1 MNAFCDSAAIDALT
15 ASDRRSQESTCLVDM
30 ANLSQILG
38 RRRDRHATTARAT
51 CQVWRRSAADAIW
64 RLRGTVCGLKGANL
78 AAVNDKSPL
87 DDNTRSACGRLLATQ
102 CNTAPVASSK
112 RTPREWSAR
121 HSPDCAGCM
130 TLIALRVGAQC
141 ETRPT
146 TWADTVQLRVRD
158 DSGCSRRRFR
168 RWKHAP
174 ACEGVHSIRQY
185 AARCEH
191 TSTLKL
197 HLVSSSTCRSLRMPT
212 GQQPPPEDLVQIFV
226 AQTRSLLGP
235 CFLGLLHLAATVA
248 TDGNS
253 PARSQSTH
261 RCFEGWATSR
271 REWPGLQR
279 RLCRKLGT
287 AHRASSARCVREACF
302 CTRQAANTGRWTA
315 RAYGSLHA

>member
-1 MNAFCDSAAIDALT
+1 MRWWDASCDSAAIDALT
-15 ASDRRSQESTCLVDM
+15 ASDRRIQEGTFLVDM

-51 CQVWRRSAADAIW
+51 CQVWRRSAADAIR
-64 RLRGTVCGLKGANL
+64 RLRGTVCGLKGANE
-78 AAVNDKSPL
+78 AAANDKSPL
-87 DDNTRSACGRLLATQ
+87 DDNTRPACGRLLATQ
-102 CNTAPVASSK
+102 CNTAPVASSE

-130 TLIALRVGAQC
+130 SLFALRVDAQC

-174 ACEGVHSIRQY
+174 LCGDVQCIRQC
-185 AARCEH
+185 AARCGH
-191 TSTLKL
+191 TSTLKS
-197 HLVSSSTCRSLRMPT
+197 HLVSSSTCRSLRMSR
-212 GQQPPPEDLVQIFV
+212 GQQPPPEDLVQRFV

-235 CFLGLLHLAATVA
+235 CFLGLQHLAATVA
-248 TDGNS
+248 TDANS
-253 PARSQSTH
+253 LARSQSTH

-279 RLCRKLGT
+279 RLCRKRGT
-287 AHRASSARCVREACF
+287 AH
-302 CTRQAANTGRWTA
+302 
-315 RAYGSLHA
+315 